1 MLIENDVEILFMWFE
16 GVKNDIV
23 KFYPNIKMDHKAIWS
38 SYVLRNLV
46 SGIKEEDDLAI
57 KLGCYFIIDDP
68 FPIPFGKINK
78 SNIGRAL
85 KSKALLIKETEK
97 SIIIKKVIEFLE
109 KGIAPQEVKV
119 YCKLIKKLD
128 LEEFVEDISN
138 IKTENKYA
146 IRLKKYLLNND

>member
-1 MLIENDVEILFMWFE
+1 MENDVDILFMWFE
-16 GVKNDIV
+16 GVKDDIV
-23 KFYPNIKMDHKAIWS
+23 KFFPNITIDHKAIWAND
-38 SYVLRNLV
+38 VLRNLV

-57 KLGCYFIIDDP
+57 KLACYLILDDP

-85 KSKALLIKETEK
+85 KSKASLIKETDK
-97 SIIIKKVIEFLE
+97 PLIIKKVIEFLQ

-119 YCKLIKKLD
+119 YCKLIKKFD